1 MWTVDAQ
8 FRNGSPVQLFQMKA
22 FCKINQDHMVEGN
35 RVSHFPAI
43 RLCG

>member
-1 MWTVDAQ
+1 MGTVDGQ
-8 FRNGSPVQLFQMKA
+8 FRNGSMAQLFQMEA

-35 RVSHFPAI
+35 RVSHFPVI